1 MVIQEFS
8 LAGKAALVT
17 GAGNSL
23 GKAISLALAEAGA
36 DLALASRAPSEGER
50 KEIEATVAAIHE
62 LGLKAIALP
71 LVDVS
76 KVEEVEGMVDRAVAE
91 LGKVDI
97 LVNNAEVAFA
107 KPILDTSVEEWNK
120 VMEVN
125 LTSVFLCCKAAG
137 RQMLRQGKGKIINI
151 ASAFADRGVANCTA
165 YCASK
170 GGVVQLTKALAM
182 EWAPKNV
189 YVNAI
194 GQIWFDGA
202 PGLEDENIRGSLM
215 RYLPMRRF
223 GQPDELGGLVVYL
236 ASSASDYITGEMIF
250 ISGGLMGH
258 I

>member
-8 LAGKAALVT
+8 LAGKVALVT
-17 GAGNSL
+17 GAGNSI
-23 GKAISLALAEAGA
+23 GKTVSLALAEAGA
-36 DLALASRAPSEGER
+36 DVALASRMPSDTE
-50 KEIEATVAAIHE
+50 KQDIEAAAAAIRQVGRRAVA
-62 LGLKAIALP
+62 LAIDVTKA
-71 LVDVS
+71 
-76 KVEEVEGMVDRAVAE
+76 EEVERMVERTVAE

-97 LVNNAEVAFA
+97 LVNNAEVPFA
-107 KPILDTSVEEWNK
+107 KPILETSVEEWTR
-120 VMEVN
+120 VIDIN
-125 LTSVFLCCKAAG
+125 LTSVFLCCQAAG
-137 RQMLRQGKGKIINI
+137 RRMLSQGKGKIVNI

-202 PGLEDENIRGSLM
+202 PGLEDENIRGSLQ

-236 ASSASDYITGEMIF
+236 ASGASDYITGETVF
-250 ISGGLMGH
+250 ISGGVMGH
-258 I
+258 V